1 MGQLLRRG
9 IRQTI
14 LPLLLLGVAGCGGV
28 KRFFSS
34 SEPCPRESVVVVTNR
49 TGETLVILLV
59 RDGNEVAIGSA
70 STATTVLRLPDGTP
84 RNSRFKSRRAR
95 VAPTPAPRMGDLRM
109 DTGGVSYNV
118 QCR

>member
-1 MGQLLRRG
+1 MGSLLGTGVRR
-9 IRQTI
+9 TI
-14 LPLLLLGVAGCGGV
+14 LPLLLIGLTGCGGV

-34 SEPCPRESVVVVTNR
+34 SEPCPDETVVVVTNR

-59 RDGNEVAIGSA
+59 RDGNETVIGSA

-84 RNSRFKSRRAR
+84 RNARFKSRRAR
-95 VAPTPAPRMGDLRM
+95 VAPTPAPRVGDLRL